1 MNKLWVTVMI
11 ILGVLLLIITIVNC
25 RNCIKEY
32 QRVKDLAS
40 PIIIV
45 DAVRINQIV
54 PIPPFPTSP
63 IVEGKRVEN
72 ITENIEI
79 IDVF

>member
-1 MNKLWVTVMI
+1 MNRLWVTIMI
-11 ILGVLLLIITIVNC
+11 ILGVLLIIITIVNC

-40 PIIIV
+40 PIITV

-54 PIPPFPTSP
+54 PIPPVPTPSDSIP
-63 IVEGKRVEN
+63 PVVEGKRVEN
-72 ITENIEI
+72 
-79 IDVF
+79 FS